1 MSEYDQ
7 VLHEDETT
15 VILNAIVIGLF
26 GRNFT
31 HLDFSFTEPN
41 AREFEAFWLNLQQ

>member
-15 VILNAIVIGLF
+15 VCLSYPFFDPFFLKLKKKNYSNYG
-26 GRNFT
+26 NQ
-31 HLDFSFTEPN
+31 SFLLCYN
-41 AREFEAFWLNLQQ
+41 KV